1 MKKIM
6 ALVVALTLTTFGAVF
21 AQNLGG
27 TTTGGA
33 EQTDS
38 YADRSTQDIT
48 IEDKYADQHPT
59 ASTVKLTMEYTP
71 ITGEVR
77 FYYECLQASY
87 DQGEA
92 MNTAMGVFQDFA
104 AEHGYK
110 HYYYKAKDKSKY
122 YKDKETKQRMAR
134 YSSYVYFTK

>member
-33 EQTDS
+33 EQSDS
-38 YADRSTQDIT
+38 YADKSTQDIT

-71 ITGEVR
+71 MTGEVR

>member
-6 ALVVALTLTTFGAVF
+6 ALVAALTFTVFGAVF
-21 AQNLGG
+21 AQNFGG
-27 TTTGGA
+27 TTTGGVEA
-33 EQTDS
+33 ADS
-38 YADRSTQDIT
+38 YADRTTQVIT
-48 IEDKYADQHPT
+48 VEDQYADLHPT
-59 ASTVKLTMEYTP
+59 ANTVTLTMEYTP
-71 ITGEVR
+71 LTGEVH

-122 YKDKETKQRMAR
+122 FKDKETKQRMAR

>member
-6 ALVVALTLTTFGAVF
+6 ALLVALTLTSFGALF

-27 TTTGGA
+27 TTTGGV
-33 EQTDS
+33 EQSDS
-38 YADRSTQDIT
+38 YADKSTQSIT
-48 IEDKYADQHPT
+48 VEDKYADQHPT
-59 ASTVKLTMEYTP
+59 ANTVKLTMEYTP
-71 ITGEVR
+71 LTGEVR

-122 YKDKETKQRMAR
+122 YKDKETKQRMAQ
-134 YSSYVYFTK
+134 YSSFVNFTK

>member
-6 ALVVALTLTTFGAVF
+6 ALLVALTLTSFGALF

-27 TTTGGA
+27 TTSGGI
-33 EQTDS
+33 EQSDS
-38 YADRSTQDIT
+38 YADKTTHVIT
-48 IEDKYADQHPT
+48 VEDKYADQHPT
-59 ASTVKLTMEYTP
+59 ATSVTLTMEYTP
-71 ITGEVR
+71 VTGEVR

-104 AEHGYK
+104 AEHGYR
-110 HYYYKAKDKSKY
+110 HYYYKAKDKTKY
-122 YKDKETKQRMAR
+122 FKDKETKQRMAR
-134 YSSYVYFTK
+134 YSSFVYFTK

>member
-6 ALVVALTLTTFGAVF
+6 ALVAALTLTTFGVVF
-21 AQNLGG
+21 AQNFGG
-27 TTTGGA
+27 TSTGGA
-33 EQTDS
+33 ESADS
-38 YADRSTQDIT
+38 YADRTTHTIT
-48 IEDKYADQHPT
+48 VTDNYAELHPT
-59 ASTVKLTMEYTP
+59 ATTVTLTLEYTP
-71 ITGEVR
+71 LTGEVH
-77 FYYECLQASY
+77 FYYECLAASY

-104 AEHGYK
+104 AEQGFK

>member
-6 ALVVALTLTTFGAVF
+6 ALLVALTLTSFGALF

-27 TTTGGA
+27 TTSGGI
-33 EQTDS
+33 EQSDS
-38 YADRSTQDIT
+38 YADKTTHVIT
-48 IEDKYADQHPT
+48 VEDKYADQHPT
-59 ASTVKLTMEYTP
+59 ATSVTLTMEYTP
-71 ITGEVR
+71 VTGEVR

-104 AEHGYK
+104 AQHGYR
-110 HYYYKAKDKSKY
+110 HYYYKAKDKTKY
-122 YKDKETKQRMAR
+122 FKDKETKQRMAR
-134 YSSYVYFTK
+134 YSSFVYFTK